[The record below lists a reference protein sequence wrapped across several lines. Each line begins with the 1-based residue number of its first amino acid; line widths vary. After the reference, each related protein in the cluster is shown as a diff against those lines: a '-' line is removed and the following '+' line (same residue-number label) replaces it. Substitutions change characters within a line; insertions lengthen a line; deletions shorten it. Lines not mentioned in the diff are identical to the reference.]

1 MKNCNY
7 RWSSAGFSRSMK
19 AGAAS
24 ADCAKK
30 LARVGRKPYIVW
42 IFGLAGGEGYCEA
55 DTKEEA
61 FAAAYAF
68 NWREEYA
75 AQVYGPHEQS
85 LQEEYKVYDRET
97 FAKSDLA
104 KWIEQR
110 VAQRKA
116 RPISCQ

>member
-1 MKNCNY
+1 MKDEKPQLPKEQHWLQPKYEGWRCV
-7 RWSSAGFSRSMK
+7 SRLREE
-19 AGAAS
+19 
-24 ADCAKK
+24 

-42 IFGLAGGEGYCEA
+42 IFGSAGGEGYCEA

-75 AQVYGPHEQS
+75 AQVYGPDGQS
-85 LQEEYKVYDRET
+85 LQEEYTVYDRET

-116 RPISCQ
+116 GQK